1 MNMFRM
7 RPRRPADGFFPVPPT
22 APLRASVVWA
32 MLALWVLWAFGAG
45 ATCAAQD
52 AGAAEKAA
60 AAPKARLQVLAG
72 TTLIED
78 LVRAVGGERVSVRTV
93 IPGGACP
100 GHHDVRASDVTAF
113 ATADLILLHDWQRGQ
128 AHIRAL
134 LDTAPGAAGRVR
146 VPEVPGNWMLP
157 EVQARAAMA
166 VAGLLAA
173 ADTEGAA
180 DYSRRATERADR
192 TVAVGTEVRATVAAA
207 GIAGAP
213 AIGDVMQ
220 RAMLEWLGLRV
231 VGDYGRFEETGAEAL
246 ARTVAA
252 GKAARAVLV
261 ADNLQSTGG
270 AGRAL
275 AEDMGARLV
284 VLTNFPGGFPG
295 APDWESSFR
304 RNAEL
309 VMAAVRGVSPC
320 VASGA
325 VAGSSPDAVTATGK
339 AP

>member
-1 MNMFRM
+1 MNRFFARS
-7 RPRRPADGFFPVPPT
+7 RRHAGALLT
-22 APLRASVVWA
+22 APLFAPRRKPAVWA
-32 MLALWVLWAFGAG
+32 VLALWWLWIFWAG
-45 ATCAAQD
+45 VACAAQD
-52 AGAAEKAA
+52 AGTAGTAAI
-60 AAPKARLQVLAG
+60 APKARLQVLAG
-72 TTLIED
+72 TTIIED

-113 ATADLILLHDWQRGQ
+113 ATANLILLHDWQRGQ

-134 LDTAPGAAGRVR
+134 LDTTPGAAGRVR
-146 VPEVPGNWMLP
+146 VPEVSGNWMLP
-157 EVQARAAMA
+157 EVQARAAVA
-166 VAGLLAA
+166 VAGLLAV
-173 ADTEGAA
+173 ADPEGAA
-180 DYSRRATERADR
+180 AYSRRAAERADR
-192 TVAVGTEVRATVAAA
+192 AMAVGTEVRGTVAAS
-207 GIAGAP
+207 GIAGVP

-252 GKAARAVLV
+252 GKAACAVLV

-270 AGRAL
+270 AGLAL

-284 VLTNFPGGFPG
+284 VLTNFPGGFPD

-304 RNAEL
+304 RNVDMVL
-309 VMAAVRGVSPC
+309 AAVGSSSSGG
-320 VASGA
+320 ASGA
-325 VAGSSPDAVTATGK
+325 LPATGS

>member
-1 MNMFRM
+1 MNMFFVRA
-7 RPRRPADGFFPVPPT
+7 RRHAGAFLP
-22 APLRASVVWA
+22 APLSASCAWVV
-32 MLALWVLWAFGAG
+32 LALWVMWAFGAE
-45 ATCAAQD
+45 AACAAQ
-52 AGAAEKAA
+52 GAADAA
-60 AAPKARLQVLAG
+60 TAPKARLQVLAG

-78 LVRAVGGERVSVRTV
+78 LARTVGGERVSVRTV

-113 ATADLILLHDWQRGQ
+113 ATADVILLHDWQRGQ

-134 LDTAPGAAGRVR
+134 LDTAPGAADRVR

-173 ADTEGAA
+173 ADPEGAA
-180 DYSRRATERADR
+180 DYSRRAAERADR
-192 TVAVGTEVRATVAAA
+192 AVAVGDEVRGKVAAA

-213 AIGDVMQ
+213 TIGDVMQ

-284 VLTNFPGGFPG
+284 VLTNFPGGFPD

-304 RNAEL
+304 RNVDL
-309 VMAAVRGVSPC
+309 VLAAVR
-320 VASGA
+320 VAPSGGA
-325 VAGSSPDAVTATGK
+325 PGAARGAATATGN

>member
-1 MNMFRM
+1 MNMFFLRT
-7 RPRRPADGFFPVPPT
+7 RRHASVFLPAPLV
-22 APLRASVVWA
+22 APLRALVAWA
-32 MLALWVLWAFGAG
+32 VLALLALWTFGAG
-45 ATCAAQD
+45 AACAAQD
-52 AGAAEKAA
+52 AGAVGKAA
-60 AAPKARLQVLAG
+60 VAPRERLQVLAG

-113 ATADLILLHDWQRGQ
+113 ATADVILLHDWQRGQ

-134 LDTAPGAAGRVR
+134 LDTAPGAADRVR
-146 VPEVPGNWMLP
+146 VPDVPGNWMLP
-157 EVQARAAMA
+157 GVQARAAMA

-180 DYSRRATERADR
+180 AYSRRARERADR
-192 TVAVGTEVRATVAAA
+192 AVGVGAEVRGTVAAA
-207 GIAGAP
+207 GIAGTP
-213 AIGDVMQ
+213 AIGDAMQ

-284 VLTNFPGGFPG
+284 VLTNFPGGFPD

-309 VMAAVRGVSPC
+309 VMAAVRGVSPGGAPGAARG
-320 VASGA
+320 VA
-325 VAGSSPDAVTATGK
+325 TATGN

>member
-1 MNMFRM
+1 MNMFRACA
-7 RPRRPADGFFPVPPT
+7 RRNAG
-22 APLRASVVWA
+22 APLRAPLLAPVVWA
-32 MLALWVLWAFGAG
+32 VLALWGLWAFGAG
-45 ATCAAQD
+45 AVCAAQE
-52 AGAAEKAA
+52 AGTDTIAT
-60 AAPKARLQVLAG
+60 KARLQVLAG

-113 ATADLILLHDWQRGQ
+113 ATADVILLHDWQRGQ

-134 LDTAPGAAGRVR
+134 LDTAPGAAGKVR

-157 EVQARAAMA
+157 EVQARAAVA

-173 ADTEGAA
+173 ADPEGAA
-180 DYSRRATERADR
+180 AYSRRAAERADR
-192 TVAVGTEVRATVAAA
+192 AVAVGAEVHAKVAAA

-284 VLTNFPGGFPG
+284 VLTNFPGGFPD

-304 RNAEL
+304 RNVDMVL
-309 VMAAVRGVSPC
+309 AAVGGISSGGVDGG
-320 VASGA
+320 ASGA
-325 VAGSSPDAVTATGK
+325 LPATGN